1 MEPKVN
7 FIILCLILVGI
18 SCSDDSKSDAY
29 GQFEADKT
37 TISAEVSGK
46 LFWFTIEEGIKLE
59 LNSQVGLIDTVQ
71 HHLRKKELESAIQ
84 SVRTNIAKLDAQ
96 VEVYQ
101 SQLST
106 ANKELKRLSTLKE
119 KNAATDQ
126 QLDAITGQVNTLEKQ
141 IASVQVQKR
150 SVYAEIETLR
160 SRIAQVDDQLSRA
173 RIINPVE
180 GVVLNVFAEPN
191 ELVMQGRPLYE
202 IAKLDEMTLKVYVSG
217 GQLPSISL
225 GKNVEVII
233 DRDEDTN
240 ESFSGRVS
248 QISAEAEFTPRMI
261 QTKEERVTQVYAVEV
276 TVANPDGKIKIG
288 MPGEVNFN

>member
-1 MEPKVN
+1 MESKVN
-7 FIILCLILVGI
+7 FIILLLALVGI

-29 GQFEADKT
+29 GQFEADKI

-46 LFWFTIEEGIKLE
+46 LLWFKANEGSTLGKGNYI
-59 LNSQVGLIDTVQ
+59 GLIDTVQ
-71 HHLRKKELESAIQ
+71 HHLRKTELQSAIQ

-96 VEVYQ
+96 AEVYRA
-101 SQLST
+101 QLST
-106 ANKELKRLSTLKE
+106 ADKELKRLSTLKE
-119 KNAATDQ
+119 NNAATDQ

-150 SVYAEIETLR
+150 SVYAEIETLK
-160 SRIAQVDDQLSRA
+160 SRIAQVDDQLNRA

-202 IAKLDEMTLKVYVSG
+202 IANLDEMTLKVYVSG
-217 GQLPSISL
+217 AQLPSVVL
-225 GKNVEVII
+225 DQNVEVFI
-233 DRDEDTN
+233 DKDESTN
-240 ESFSGRVS
+240 ERFSGSVS
-248 QISAEAEFTPRMI
+248 RISAEAEFTPRMI
-261 QTKEERVTQVYAVEV
+261 QTKEERVTQVYAIEIKVP
-276 TVANPDGKIKIG
+276 NPDGKIKIG

>member
-1 MEPKVN
+1 MELKVN
-7 FIILCLILVGI
+7 FIILLFALVGI

-37 TISAEVSGK
+37 TISAEVPGK
-46 LFWFTIEEGIKLE
+46 LLWFNVEEGTKPGVG
-59 LNSQVGLIDTVQ
+59 NYVGLIDTAQ
-71 HHLRKKELESAIQ
+71 HHLRKTELQSAIQ
-84 SVRTNIAKLDAQ
+84 SVRTSIAKLDAQ
-96 VEVYQ
+96 AEVYR

-106 ANKELKRLSTLKE
+106 ANKELTRLSALKE

-141 IASVQVQKR
+141 IASVQVQKQ
-150 SVYAEIETLR
+150 SVYAEVETLR
-160 SRIAQVDDQLSRA
+160 SRITQVDDQLSRA

-202 IAKLDEMTLKVYVSG
+202 IANLDEMTLKVYVSG
-217 GQLPSISL
+217 AQLPSIVLDQS
-225 GKNVEVII
+225 VEVFI
-233 DRDEDTN
+233 DKDESTN
-240 ESFSGRVS
+240 ESFTGKVS
-248 QISAEAEFTPRMI
+248 RISSEAEFTPRMI
-261 QTKEERVTQVYAVEV
+261 QTKEERVTQVYAIEV
-276 TVANPDGKIKIG
+276 RVANPEGKIKIG

>member
-7 FIILCLILVGI
+7 LIILCLILVGI
-18 SCSDDSKSDAY
+18 SCSGDSKSDAY

-37 TISAEVSGK
+37 TISTEVSGK
-46 LFWFTIEEGIKLE
+46 LLWFTVEEGTKLE
-59 LNSQVGLIDTVQ
+59 LNSQVGLIDTIK
-71 HHLRKKELESAIQ
+71 HHLRKTELKSAIQ
-84 SVRTNIAKLDAQ
+84 SVRTNIAQLDAQ
-96 VEVYQ
+96 AEVYR
-101 SQLST
+101 SQQST
-106 ANKELKRLSTLKE
+106 ANKELKRLSALKE

-191 ELVMQGRPLYE
+191 ELVMQGRSLYE

-217 GQLPSISL
+217 AQLPSISL
-225 GKNVEVII
+225 GQNVEVLI

-276 TVANPDGKIKIG
+276 TVDNRDGKIKIG